1 LSVAIGAEITANPA
15 PVDVREVAYD
25 SRDVPGGSVFVCV
38 PGERV
43 DGHAFAEQAVARG
56 AVALVAERQLDV
68 DVPQLIVPDARRA
81 MGLVADAVYGSPTR
95 DVDVVGVTGT
105 NGKTTTAFLLYAVL
119 AAAGRRPG
127 LLGTIE
133 RRIGGE
139 RRAAVRTTPE
149 SAELHRAFA
158 EMRDVGDQSCA
169 VEVSSHA
176 SALHRLVGVRFRA
189 LAFTNLT
196 QDHLDFHRSM
206 EAYYE
211 AKRAPFLEVYDKG
224 ERPAAAV
231 NADDGYGRRLARELR
246 EAGVAPLTYAMEA
259 PADVRPS
266 EAAIEPTGTRLLV
279 DGLEIESRLRGRF
292 NAENLLAA
300 LALGRLLELP
310 DNAVKEGL
318 EHVRGVPGRFEAVP
332 HNGRFTVIVDYAHT
346 PEAIATV
353 LESARAICDGSLICV
368 FGCGGER
375 DPSKRA
381 PMGERVSELA
391 DRVVVTSD
399 NPRGE
404 RPEAI
409 VEDILEG
416 IDGVADVELDRK
428 AAIEGALA
436 LARDGDVVVIAGK
449 GHETG
454 QEIDGEIKPF
464 DDRAVAGDFL
474 RARDEG
480 QP

>member
-1 LSVAIGAEITANPA
+1 VAIGAEITANPA

-25 SRDVPGGSVFVCV
+25 SRDVPDGSVFVCV
-38 PGERV
+38 PGEQA
-43 DGHAFAEQAVARG
+43 DGHAFAEQAVDAG
-56 AVALVAERQLDV
+56 AVALVVERELDIS
-68 DVPQLIVPDARRA
+68 VPQLIVADSRRA
-81 MGLVADAVYGSPTR
+81 MGVAADAVYGSPTR
-95 DVDVVGVTGT
+95 QLDVVGVTGT

-139 RRAAVRTTPE
+139 RRSAVRTTPE
-149 SAELHRAFA
+149 SAELHRTFA
-158 EMRDVGDQSCA
+158 EMRDVGDQSGV

-206 EAYYE
+206 EAYYQ
-211 AKRAPFLEVYDKG
+211 AKRAPFLEVYEG
-224 ERPAAAV
+224 GARPAAAV
-231 NADDGYGRRLARELR
+231 NVDDEYGGRLADELR
-246 EAGVAPLTYAMEA
+246 AAGAELLTFAMDA

-266 EAAIEPTGTRLLV
+266 VAAIEPTGTRMSV

-300 LALGRLLELP
+300 LTIARSLDLP
-310 DNAVKEGL
+310 EGVIKRGL
-318 EHVRGVPGRFEAVP
+318 EHVRGVPGRFEALP
-332 HNGRFTVIVDYAHT
+332 HHGRFTVIVDYAHT
-346 PEAIATV
+346 PAAIATV
-353 LESARAICDGSLICV
+353 LDSARAICDGSLICV

-381 PMGERVSELA
+381 PMGEQVSRLA

-416 IDGVADVELDRK
+416 IDGPVEVEVDRRL
-428 AAIEGALA
+428 AIETALSM
-436 LARDGDVVVIAGK
+436 ARDGDVVVIAGK

-454 QEIDGEIKPF
+454 QEIAGEIRPF
-464 DDRAVAGDFL
+464 DDREIASDYI
-474 RARDEG
+474 RTQDEG
-480 QP
+480 LG